1 MQVVIMLVID
11 SDNDRALLS
20 KQSRFVPRMWS
31 CLAGFIEVH
40 ARPNLRPLI
49 FLGTELVLL
58 LPETV

>member
-1 MQVVIMLVID
+1 MLVID